1 MLKNIE
7 DYEEYKNV
15 LDIYIKKYQLI
26 TYDHVFYVASAN
38 ISNNIRNSNINFSLF
53 LQESCCVDID
63 NSVLQLKFKMY
74 KISDDSYGERL
85 FYIF

>member
-1 MLKNIE
+1 MLKSIE

-26 TYDHVFYVASAN
+26 AYDHVFYVASAN
-38 ISNNIRNSNINFSLF
+38 ISNNIRNCNINFSLF
-53 LQESCCVDID
+53 LQESCCVDNA

-74 KISDDSYGERL
+74 KISDNFYGERL